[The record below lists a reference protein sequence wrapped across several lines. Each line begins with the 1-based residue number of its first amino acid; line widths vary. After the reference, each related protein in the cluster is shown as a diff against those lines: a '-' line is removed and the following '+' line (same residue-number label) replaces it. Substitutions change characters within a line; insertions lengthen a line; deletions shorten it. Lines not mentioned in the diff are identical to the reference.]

1 MTVGADWIIHHPRP
15 SSVGGPVYRADKN
28 AMASTTSHPTIANE
42 ATAPAVILAFSF
54 VV

>member
-28 AMASTTSHPTIANE
+28 ATSHPTIANE